1 MMKTVLIAL
10 GGNAILQ
17 ANQTATYETQLQNIR
32 MCCTTISNIVNK
44 GYRVLLTHGNG
55 PQVGHILLQNE
66 MAKNSVPMLPLH
78 VCSAESQGFIG
89 YMIQQSLL
97 NELTR
102 QGIERQVIC
111 LVTSVEVS
119 PNDDAFGRPSKPI
132 GSFYNKEEAERLA
145 AEKGWSVKEDSN
157 RGWRRVVPSPSPR
170 RIIGSQV
177 MRQLLDANHIVIA
190 AGGGGIPVV
199 RTADGTLEGVDAVI
213 DKDRTGSLLAK
224 EIGADT
230 FIMLTDV
237 EQVYINF
244 GEPEQQA
251 LGAVSIEDATRYLSA
266 GQFGKGSMEP
276 KMNAALD
283 FAESGGT
290 AIIASLRNADLALEG
305 KAGTRISKGTG
316 G

>member
-1 MMKTVLIAL
+1 MKTVLIAL

-32 MCCTTISNIVNK
+32 MCCTIISNIVNK
-44 GYRVLLTHGNG
+44 GYRVILTHGNG

-66 MAKNSVPMLPLH
+66 MAQDSVPMLPLH

-89 YMIQQSLL
+89 YMLQQSLL

-119 PNDDAFGRPSKPI
+119 PDDDAFERPSKPI

-199 RTADGTLEGVDAVI
+199 RTPDGTLEGVDAVI

-276 KMNAALD
+276 KMNAAVD
-283 FAESGGT
+283 FAKSGGT

-305 KAGTRISKGTG
+305 KAGTRISKATG

>member
-1 MMKTVLIAL
+1 MKTVLIAL

-17 ANQTATYETQLQNIR
+17 ADQTATYETQLQNIQT
-32 MCCTTISNIVNK
+32 CCTIIANIVHK
-44 GYRVLLTHGNG
+44 GYRVILTHGNG

-66 MAKNSVPMLPLH
+66 MAKDSVPMLPLH

-89 YMIQQSLL
+89 YMMQQSLL

-102 QGIERQVIC
+102 QGIERQVVC

-119 PNDDAFGRPSKPI
+119 PDDDAFGRPTKPI
-132 GSFYNKEEAERLA
+132 GSFYSKEEAERLA
-145 AEKGWSVKEDSN
+145 AEKGWTVKEDSD
-157 RGWRRVVPSPSPR
+157 RGWRRVVPSPHPR
-170 RIIGSQV
+170 RIIGSKV
-177 MRQLLDANHIVIA
+177 MRELLDANHIVIA
-190 AGGGGIPVV
+190 AGGGGIPVI
-199 RTADGTLEGVDAVI
+199 RTGDGMLEGVDAVI

-237 EQVYINF
+237 EHVFINF

-276 KMNAALD
+276 KMNAAVD
-283 FAESGGT
+283 FAKSGGT

-305 KAGTRISKGTG
+305 KAGTRISKGNDG
-316 G
+316 

>member
-1 MMKTVLIAL
+1 MKTVLIAL

-17 ANQTATYETQLQNIR
+17 ANQTATYETQLQNIQT
-32 MCCTTISNIVNK
+32 CCTIIANIVHK
-44 GYRVLLTHGNG
+44 GYRVILTHGNG

-66 MAKNSVPMLPLH
+66 MAKDSVPMLPLH

-89 YMIQQSLL
+89 YMMQQSLL

-102 QGIERQVIC
+102 QGIERQVVC

-119 PNDDAFGRPSKPI
+119 PDDDAFGRPTKPI
-132 GSFYNKEEAERLA
+132 GSFYSKEEAERLA
-145 AEKGWSVKEDSN
+145 AEKGWTVKEDSD
-157 RGWRRVVPSPSPR
+157 RGWRRVVPSPHPR
-170 RIIGSQV
+170 RIIGSKV
-177 MRQLLDANHIVIA
+177 MRELLDANHIVIA
-190 AGGGGIPVV
+190 AGGGGIPVI
-199 RTADGTLEGVDAVI
+199 RTADGMLEGVDAVI

-237 EQVYINF
+237 EHVFINF

-276 KMNAALD
+276 KMNAAVD
-283 FAESGGT
+283 FAKSGGT

-305 KAGTRISKGTG
+305 KAGTRISKGTDG
-316 G
+316 